1 MTFLMLAALA
11 GLVLAAEPA
20 PDHVGEMTI
29 SYLPKM
35 CLVAPC
41 PPGIYTIDADGK
53 RIAAGDVIVIETE
66 DGRTQYQGM
75 YLDIKTVTG
84 QLWIGGEDRS
94 DADGVLIPP
103 GMLVVQ
109 IEGDVRAG
117 E

>member
-1 MTFLMLAALA
+1 MTFLMLAAMA
-11 GLVLAAEPA
+11 GLVLAAGSA

-53 RIAAGDVIVIETE
+53 RIAAGDVIVIQTE
-66 DGRTQYQGM
+66 DGQTQYRGM
-75 YLDIKTVTG
+75 YIDIETVTG
-84 QLWIGGEDRS
+84 QLWIGREGRS

-109 IEGDVRAG
+109 IDGDVPAG

>member
-1 MTFLMLAALA
+1 MTFLMLAAMA
-11 GLVLAAEPA
+11 GLVLAPGPT

-75 YLDIKTVTG
+75 YLDIKTVIG
-84 QLWIGGEDRS
+84 QLWIGGEERS

-103 GMLVVQ
+103 GMLVIQ
-109 IEGDVRAG
+109 IEDDVRAD